1 MEDKLDELLRIEKEN
16 NVMLRKIL
24 YYLYAHNDDIKDFLL
39 NYAANI
45 LSNYRR

>member
-1 MEDKLDELLRIEKEN
+1 MEDKLDKLLRIEKEN

-24 YYLYAHNDDIKDFLL
+24 YYLYAHNDDIKDFSM
-39 NYAANI
+39 NYIANI